1 MTSSNVSNLLV
12 QMGQEISAVNDS
24 LKSQAAEV
32 DKNLFEKALQSLSS
46 SVETKN
52 SVSRVNNS
60 TEIQNSPKT
69 VEVKTESFASK
80 SKIKTEEKEAIT
92 SDDVENVKDEVND
105 FAKKVKDVIEE
116 ELDVSEEEINKAME
130 VLGLTAIDLAQP
142 ENLVKLV
149 NQLTDN
155 IDSISLVLS
164 DEFKNILDSVID
176 FTDQLLENT
185 GISLDDISSILN
197 ADFSEELPKM
207 EIQLEDFTVEN
218 PEGNENLQE
227 IVDENAQ
234 SEEPIITVT
243 VEKEV
248 DTTEEGTE
256 STGGEEVTVEQTTD
270 KTSPSENAA
279 DSFSSSDGEKN
290 NSQGSL
296 GESKIQSNF
305 ENVIVDNSKV
315 TFDYSSYDETITL
328 STGETVSTQEMIDQ
342 IVEQARILNTS
353 ESSTM
358 EMTLNPEGLGKIYME
373 VTQKGDEITAKI
385 YTENEIV
392 KEALENQMSTLRA
405 ELNQT
410 SSKVT
415 SIEVSVGTHEFEKNL
430 EENEHSNE
438 QNNEQANQNQKRRTR
453 IDLNDLDSLSG
464 LMTEEEQ
471 LVAQIMRE
479 NGNTLDFQA

>member
-24 LKSQAAEV
+24 LKSHAAEV

-60 TEIQNSPKT
+60 TDIQNSTKT
-69 VEVKTESFASK
+69 VEVKTESLASK

-155 IDSISLVLS
+155 VDSISLVLS

-176 FTDQLLENT
+176 FTDQLLEST

-207 EIQLEDFTVEN
+207 EIHLEDFTVEN
-218 PEGNENLQE
+218 PEGNENLPE

-248 DTTEEGTE
+248 DTTEEDAEPNTE
-256 STGGEEVTVEQTTD
+256 DVVTVEQTTD

-279 DSFSSSDGEKN
+279 DSFSSSEGEKN

>member
-60 TEIQNSPKT
+60 TDIQNSPKT
-69 VEVKTESFASK
+69 VEVKTESLASK

-218 PEGNENLQE
+218 PEGNENLLE
-227 IVDENAQ
+227 NVDGNAQ

-248 DTTEEGTE
+248 DTTEEDVESNTE
-256 STGGEEVTVEQTTD
+256 DVVTVEQTTD
-270 KTSPSENAA
+270 KTSSSENAA
-279 DSFSSSDGEKN
+279 DSFSSSEGEKN

>member
-60 TEIQNSPKT
+60 ADIQNSSKS
-69 VEVKTESFASK
+69 VEVKTESLASK
-80 SKIKTEEKEAIT
+80 SKIKTDEKEAIT

-130 VLGLTAIDLAQP
+130 VLGLTVIDLAQP

-155 IDSISLVLS
+155 VDSISLVLS

-197 ADFSEELPKM
+197 ADFSGELPKM

-248 DTTEEGTE
+248 DTTEEDVESNTE
-256 STGGEEVTVEQTTD
+256 DVVTVEQTTD
-270 KTSPSENAA
+270 KTSSSENAA
-279 DSFSSSDGEKN
+279 DGFSSSEGEKN

-328 STGETVSTQEMIDQ
+328 SAGETVSTQEMIDQ

>member
-52 SVSRVNNS
+52 SVSRANNS
-60 TEIQNSPKT
+60 ADIQNSSKS
-69 VEVKTESFASK
+69 VEVKTESLVSK
-80 SKIKTEEKEAIT
+80 SKIKTDEKEAIT

-130 VLGLTAIDLAQP
+130 VLGLTVIDLAQP

-155 IDSISLVLS
+155 VDSISLVLS

-218 PEGNENLQE
+218 PEGNENLLE
-227 IVDENAQ
+227 NVDENAQ

-270 KTSPSENAA
+270 KTSSSENAA
-279 DSFSSSDGEKN
+279 DGFSSSEGEKN

-305 ENVIVDNSKV
+305 ENVIVDNSKI